1 MTIAADSPFPPLDP
15 ADTTRR
21 APQESTFG
29 LLDPPIDVSPAFE
42 VGSVDDDD
50 EPSAVE
56 VTGLTLGPFAERYT
70 LLQTLGV
77 GGMGVVQL
85 AYDRVACRN
94 VAIKR
99 IKPSYA
105 DTSFTERFRREY
117 RALAAIEH
125 PGVPAIYDIGETA
138 EGEPYFAMQII
149 TGETIRG
156 RLRRETKIPPAR
168 ALALAIDLGRV
179 LAAVHAAGVIHRD
192 VKPDNVILEGERVR
206 LIDFGAALL
215 TADYYDQPHLRDPT
229 EAGKRWRTS
238 ETEWIGNPAYMCPQ
252 WVNEGKVSPG
262 TDVFSVCVV
271 LYEMITG
278 RRLYAREVYRHREIR
293 AEEFAPELG
302 PLVIE
307 LRRGVSR
314 VAERHR
320 SMAELVRALEIVRS
334 RLAAPAKRSSL
345 PFLAASVASF
355 ALGVGATVALLRAAT
370 PGEPVAASASVEPS
384 VVESSRAVEP
394 TNASAAVELLTVEPS
409 RIDEPPV
416 VQPPVVA
423 PPVVEPS
430 RIVEPAGA
438 GAVVESPESPRVVE
452 AAAASAVVESPEP
465 PRPEPWRTRMRR
477 AEARARACLKRA
489 KIDAEPLLTTIA
501 AGEPA
506 NVRGA
511 ASDSPE
517 TRCIREALDRFD
529 LHVAKGQRQHT
540 FFDR

>member
-1 MTIAADSPFPPLDP
+1 MTVLADSPFPPLDP
-15 ADTTRR
+15 ADVTRR
-21 APQESTFG
+21 APQESAFG
-29 LLDPPIDVSPAFE
+29 LLDPPLDVSPPLDLGA
-42 VGSVDDDD
+42 GDDDD
-50 EPSAVE
+50 EPAAAE
-56 VTGLTLGPFAERYT
+56 VAGLPLGPFAERYT

-117 RALAAIEH
+117 RALAAIGH

-149 TGETIRG
+149 SGETIRG
-156 RLRRETKIPPAR
+156 RLRRETTIPPAR

-229 EAGKRWRTS
+229 AVGKRWRTA

-252 WVNEGKVSPG
+252 WVNEGRVSPG

-278 RRLYAREVYRHREIR
+278 RRLYAPEVYRHREIR

-302 PLVIE
+302 PLVLE

-320 SMAELVRALEIVRS
+320 SMAELVRALEIVQS

-345 PFLAASVASF
+345 PFVLGASVASF
-355 ALGVGATVALLRAAT
+355 ALGVGATVALLRAAA
-370 PGEPVAASASVEPS
+370 PGESAVASA
-384 VVESSRAVEP
+384 VVESP
-394 TNASAAVELLTVEPS
+394 TA
-409 RIDEPPV
+409 EPPR
-416 VQPPVVA
+416 VVA
-423 PPVVEPS
+423 PPVVEPP
-430 RIVEPAGA
+430 RIVEPAVA
-438 GAVVESPESPRVVE
+438 SAAVEPRAAEPSRVVE
-452 AAAASAVVESPEP
+452 PAAASAVVESTEP
-465 PRPEPWRTRMRR
+465 PRPEPWATRMRR

-506 NVRGA
+506 SVRGV

-517 TRCIREALDRFD
+517 TRCIREALEHFALR
-529 LHVAKGQRQHT
+529 VAKGQRQHT
-540 FFDR
+540 FFAR